1 MVPLPSDRSP
11 DPVSDVVR
19 WGAFSCALVPFVL
32 ILSGASWAGAV
43 GAAAGLGAVTCVCRA
58 LLRQSE
64 RTAARVRV
72 RDFGRHRD
80 RTGRPGPPAH
90 GGGRHSG
97 GRTPV
102 N

>member
-1 MVPLPSDRSP
+1 MPLSSDRSP
-11 DPVSDVVR
+11 DPVSDVMR

-32 ILSGASWAGAV
+32 IISGVSWAGAA
-43 GAAAGLGAVTCVCRA
+43 GTAAGLAAVTCACRA

-64 RTAARVRV
+64 RTAARIRV
-72 RDFGRHRD
+72 RETGRHRD
-80 RTGRPGPPAH
+80 QRAYVGTTAQ

-102 N
+102 D